1 MVEGGVFCKGVTLD
15 SPKYIPGGPEHQ
27 ERMSPGSPIPSCSS
41 AGDVTGGMPAS
52 FVSIREVLRGW
63 RFSTINERRLQGAGH
78 FPILAFRDFLQPFP
92 PQLSSGSS
100 GSSRRCCGSVILGVD
115 SGCLAMGRLSTPLHG
130 SNCLHPQHQALPQQL
145 ISAAD

>member
-1 MVEGGVFCKGVTLD
+1 MVEGGVFCKGITLD

-63 RFSTINERRLQGAGH
+63 RFSTINERRLQGN
-78 FPILAFRDFLQPFP
+78 R
-92 PQLSSGSS
+92 
-100 GSSRRCCGSVILGVD
+100 
-115 SGCLAMGRLSTPLHG
+115 
-130 SNCLHPQHQALPQQL
+130 ALPNSGFQGLSPAFPTPAELWELWEQQKML
-145 ISAAD
+145 RVCDFGGGFRLPGHGEAQHPSAWEQLPPSTAPSAPTATN